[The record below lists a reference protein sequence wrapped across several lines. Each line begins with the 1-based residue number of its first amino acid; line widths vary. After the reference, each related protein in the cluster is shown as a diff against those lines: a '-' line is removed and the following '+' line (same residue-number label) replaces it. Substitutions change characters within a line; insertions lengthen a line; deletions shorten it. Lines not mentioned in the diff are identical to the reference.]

1 VQLPTHVVV
10 LAAGQGKRM
19 MSDLPKVAHM
29 AAGRTLVG
37 WVLEAVRPLRP
48 ASTVVVVGHGA
59 EEVNPHLPGDVVAVV
74 QEEQLGTGHAARVG
88 LHALG
93 GVAPEDT
100 ILVLYG
106 DMPLLTKDLLE
117 VLADRPDDVAARMVT
132 SVFANPAGYGRV
144 IRDAGD
150 LVLGVVEERDCD
162 DSQLAIAEINAGA
175 YAFRAKDLIDAL
187 GNVSNENAQGEYYL
201 TDVIGILVERGER
214 LQPVEATPEEV
225 IGINSQDQLTEARR
239 LLQARTNQRLMES
252 GVWMLD
258 PDRTY
263 VDDTVTVEPGAR
275 IYPGVHLEGS
285 TTVAA
290 GAQVGPDVFAVDS
303 SIGAGSTVW
312 YAVLRKAIV
321 GEGCEVGP
329 YASLRPGTVLEKG
342 SKVGTFVE
350 TKNTTL
356 GEGAKAPH
364 LAYLG
369 DATVG
374 ARSNIGAGSITCN
387 YDGYEKYQT
396 VIGEDA
402 FIGSDT
408 MMVAPLTIGDNA
420 VTGAGSVIT
429 EDVEEGALAIER
441 TEQRDFPG
449 YSQRRAERQGAKK
462 TED

>member
-1 VQLPTHVVV
+1 
-10 LAAGQGKRM
+10 M
-19 MSDLPKVAHM
+19 MSDLPKVAHV
-29 AAGRTLVG
+29 AAGRTLIG

-59 EEVNPHLPGDVVAVV
+59 EQVVSHLPPDVVPAL
-74 QEEQLGTGHAARVG
+74 QEEQLGTGHATRVG
-88 LHALG
+88 LDALG
-93 GVAPEDT
+93 DVAPEDT
-100 ILVLYG
+100 IVVLYG
-106 DMPLLTKDLLE
+106 DMPLLTNELLAR
-117 VLADRPDDVAARMVT
+117 LADRSDDVAARMVT
-132 SVFANPAGYGRV
+132 SVFEDPTGYGRV
-144 IRDAGD
+144 IRDGG
-150 LVLGVVEERDCD
+150 VVVEVVEERDSD
-162 DSQLAIAEINAGA
+162 DDQRAIGEINAGA
-175 YAFRAKDLIDAL
+175 YAFRAKDLIAAL
-187 GNVSNENAQGEYYL
+187 GGLSNDNSQGEYYL
-201 TDVIGILVERGER
+201 TDVVGILVGRGER
-214 LQPVEATPEEV
+214 LEPVETTPEEV
-225 IGINSQDQLTEARR
+225 IGINSQDQLTEARH

-263 VDDTVTVEPGAR
+263 VDDTVTVEPGAK
-275 IYPGVHLEGS
+275 IYPGVHLEGN

-303 SIGAGSTVW
+303 SIGGGATVW
-312 YAVLRKAIV
+312 YAVLRNAVV

-342 SKVGTFVE
+342 AKVGTFVE

-387 YDGYEKYQT
+387 YDGYEKHQT
-396 VIGEDA
+396 IIGDDV

-408 MMVAPLTIGDNA
+408 MLVAPLTIGDNA

-429 EDVEEGALAIER
+429 DDVEEGALALER

-449 YSQRRAERQGAKK
+449 YSQRRAERQAAKE

>member
-1 VQLPTHVVV
+1 
-10 LAAGQGKRM
+10 M
-19 MSDLPKVAHM
+19 MSDLPKVAHV
-29 AAGRTLVG
+29 AAGRTLIG

-59 EEVNPHLPGDVVAVV
+59 EQVVSHLPPDVVPAL
-74 QEEQLGTGHAARVG
+74 QEEQLGTGHATRVG
-88 LHALG
+88 LDALG
-93 GVAPEDT
+93 DVAPEDT
-100 ILVLYG
+100 IVVLYG
-106 DMPLLTKDLLE
+106 DMPLLTNELLAR
-117 VLADRPDDVAARMVT
+117 LADRSDDVAARMVT
-132 SVFANPAGYGRV
+132 SVFEDPTGYGRV
-144 IRDAGD
+144 IRDGG
-150 LVLGVVEERDCD
+150 VVVEVVEERDSD
-162 DSQLAIAEINAGA
+162 DDQRAIGEINAGA
-175 YAFRAKDLIDAL
+175 YAFRAKDLIAAL
-187 GNVSNENAQGEYYL
+187 GGLSNDNSQGEYYL
-201 TDVIGILVERGER
+201 TDVVGILVGRGER
-214 LQPVEATPEEV
+214 LEPVETTPEEV
-225 IGINSQDQLTEARR
+225 IGINSQDQLTEARH

-263 VDDTVTVEPGAR
+263 VDDTVTVEPGAK
-275 IYPGVHLEGS
+275 IYPGVHLEGN

-303 SIGAGSTVW
+303 SIGGGATVW
-312 YAVLRKAIV
+312 YAVLRNAVV

-342 SKVGTFVE
+342 AKVGTFVE

-387 YDGYEKYQT
+387 YDGYEKHQT
-396 VIGEDA
+396 TIGDDV

-408 MMVAPLTIGDNA
+408 MLVAPLTIGDNA

-429 EDVEEGALAIER
+429 DDVEEGALALER

-449 YSQRRAERQGAKK
+449 YSQRRAERQAAKE

>member
-1 VQLPTHVVV
+1 MPIHVVI

-19 MSDLPKVAHM
+19 MSDLPKVAHV
-29 AAGRTLVG
+29 AAGRTLIG

-59 EEVNPHLPGDVVAVV
+59 EQVVSHLPPDVVPAL
-74 QEEQLGTGHAARVG
+74 QEEQLGTGHATRVG
-88 LHALG
+88 LDALG
-93 GVAPEDT
+93 DVAPEDT
-100 ILVLYG
+100 IVVLYG
-106 DMPLLTKDLLE
+106 DMPLLTNELLAR
-117 VLADRPDDVAARMVT
+117 LADRSDDVAARMVT
-132 SVFANPAGYGRV
+132 SVFEDPTGYGRV
-144 IRDAGD
+144 IRDGG
-150 LVLGVVEERDCD
+150 VVVEVVEERDSD
-162 DSQLAIAEINAGA
+162 DDQRAIGEINAGA
-175 YAFRAKDLIDAL
+175 YAFRAKDLIAAL
-187 GNVSNENAQGEYYL
+187 GGLSNDNSQGEYYL
-201 TDVIGILVERGER
+201 TDVVGILVGRGER
-214 LQPVEATPEEV
+214 LEPVETTPEEV
-225 IGINSQDQLTEARR
+225 IGINSQDQLTEARH

-263 VDDTVTVEPGAR
+263 VDDTVTVEPGAK
-275 IYPGVHLEGS
+275 IYPGVHLEGN

-303 SIGAGSTVW
+303 SIGGGATVW
-312 YAVLRKAIV
+312 YAVLRNAVV

-342 SKVGTFVE
+342 AKVGTFVE

-387 YDGYEKYQT
+387 YDGYEKHQT
-396 VIGEDA
+396 IIGDDV

-408 MMVAPLTIGDNA
+408 MLVAPLTIGDNA

-429 EDVEEGALAIER
+429 DDVEEGALALER

-449 YSQRRAERQGAKK
+449 YSQRRAERQAAKE